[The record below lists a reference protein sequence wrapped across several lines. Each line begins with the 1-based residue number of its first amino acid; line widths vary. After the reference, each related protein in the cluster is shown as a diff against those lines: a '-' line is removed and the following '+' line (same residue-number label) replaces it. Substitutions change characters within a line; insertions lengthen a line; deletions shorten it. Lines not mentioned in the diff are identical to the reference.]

1 MKTRLTSPSDSAP
14 TPDGFPDAD
23 SLAAL
28 RAWYVGLP
36 AREAIKRYLPGS
48 VSEGQSARGIL
59 GRIRRQLV
67 DVARKHT
74 DNMARLD
81 KLANELDGKKCLDRV
96 KDAGYRADFV
106 GENIL

>member
-28 RAWYVGLP
+28 RAWYAGLP
-36 AREAIKRYLPGS
+36 AREAITRYLPGS

-67 DVARKHT
+67 AVARGRRRRRSAMTLADGSRYGPRIHCVHT
-74 DNMARLD
+74 VSIRWLT
-81 KLANELDGKKCLDRV
+81 
-96 KDAGYRADFV
+96 
-106 GENIL
+106 